1 MHCLQNF
8 TIEEVLSN
16 HKKQCLL
23 INRCQTVNYESG
35 TTIKFINHN
44 KQIPIHLK
52 YMLAHN
58 AF

>member
-23 INRCQTVNYESG
+23 INECQTVNYESV
-35 TTIKFINHN
+35 KFINFKIN
-44 KQIPIHLK
+44 KIYKPQKTNTYII
-52 YMLAHN
+52 
-58 AF
+58 